1 MFLYHVIHDQ
11 QKCLRTTGITNW
23 PFFKEGRGTG
33 LLPRGDNHHNGK
45 YTYWCSKYKVW
56 HLNKFVRGIPIISNA
71 IFAFIIWPCCLDRID
86 MEELYGRYEAA
97 MVLSAAGD
105 ALGYKNGEW
114 EICRSGR
121 DIQRELRNM
130 GGIQAIH
137 VKRKLFKS
145 YL

>member
-1 MFLYHVIHDQ
+1 
-11 QKCLRTTGITNW
+11 
-23 PFFKEGRGTG
+23 
-33 LLPRGDNHHNGK
+33 
-45 YTYWCSKYKVW
+45 
-56 HLNKFVRGIPIISNA
+56 
-71 IFAFIIWPCCLDRID
+71 
-86 MEELYGRYEAA
+86 

-145 YL
+145 LALGPPILKTSSLLISNSLNIEIRNNVW

>member
-1 MFLYHVIHDQ
+1 
-11 QKCLRTTGITNW
+11 
-23 PFFKEGRGTG
+23 
-33 LLPRGDNHHNGK
+33 
-45 YTYWCSKYKVW
+45 
-56 HLNKFVRGIPIISNA
+56 
-71 IFAFIIWPCCLDRID
+71 

-137 VKRKLFKS
+137 VKRKLQIPGSGATNLKDELTFDLK
-145 YL
+145 LT

>member
-1 MFLYHVIHDQ
+1 
-11 QKCLRTTGITNW
+11 
-23 PFFKEGRGTG
+23 
-33 LLPRGDNHHNGK
+33 
-45 YTYWCSKYKVW
+45 
-56 HLNKFVRGIPIISNA
+56 
-71 IFAFIIWPCCLDRID
+71 
-86 MEELYGRYEAA
+86 

-114 EICRSGR
+114 EICQSGR

-145 YL
+145 LSLGPPILKTSSLLISNSLNIEIRNNVW

>member
-1 MFLYHVIHDQ
+1 
-11 QKCLRTTGITNW
+11 
-23 PFFKEGRGTG
+23 
-33 LLPRGDNHHNGK
+33 
-45 YTYWCSKYKVW
+45 
-56 HLNKFVRGIPIISNA
+56 
-71 IFAFIIWPCCLDRID
+71 
-86 MEELYGRYEAA
+86 

-114 EICRSGR
+114 EICQSGR

>member
-1 MFLYHVIHDQ
+1 MLFSLSLY
-11 QKCLRTTGITNW
+11 
-23 PFFKEGRGTG
+23 
-33 LLPRGDNHHNGK
+33 
-45 YTYWCSKYKVW
+45 
-56 HLNKFVRGIPIISNA
+56 
-71 IFAFIIWPCCLDRID
+71 DRVV

-114 EICRSGR
+114 EICQSGR

>member
-1 MFLYHVIHDQ
+1 
-11 QKCLRTTGITNW
+11 
-23 PFFKEGRGTG
+23 
-33 LLPRGDNHHNGK
+33 
-45 YTYWCSKYKVW
+45 
-56 HLNKFVRGIPIISNA
+56 
-71 IFAFIIWPCCLDRID
+71 

-145 YL
+145 YLSSPGSGATNLKDELTFDLKLT

>member
-1 MFLYHVIHDQ
+1 
-11 QKCLRTTGITNW
+11 
-23 PFFKEGRGTG
+23 
-33 LLPRGDNHHNGK
+33 
-45 YTYWCSKYKVW
+45 
-56 HLNKFVRGIPIISNA
+56 
-71 IFAFIIWPCCLDRID
+71 

-114 EICRSGR
+114 EICQSGR

-137 VKRKLFKS
+137 VKRKLYSSPGSGATNLKDELTFDLK
-145 YL
+145 LT

>member
-1 MFLYHVIHDQ
+1 
-11 QKCLRTTGITNW
+11 
-23 PFFKEGRGTG
+23 
-33 LLPRGDNHHNGK
+33 
-45 YTYWCSKYKVW
+45 
-56 HLNKFVRGIPIISNA
+56 
-71 IFAFIIWPCCLDRID
+71 

-137 VKRKLFKS
+137 VKRKLFK
-145 YL
+145 YLSLGPPILKTSSLLISNSLNVEIRNNVW

>member
-1 MFLYHVIHDQ
+1 MSIRF
-11 QKCLRTTGITNW
+11 
-23 PFFKEGRGTG
+23 
-33 LLPRGDNHHNGK
+33 
-45 YTYWCSKYKVW
+45 CSG
-56 HLNKFVRGIPIISNA
+56 NSNNLECY
-71 IFAFIIWPCCLDRID
+71 FRFHY
-86 MEELYGRYEAA
+86 MTELYERYEAA
-97 MVLSAAGD
+97 MVMSAAGD

-114 EICRSGR
+114 EICQSGR

>member
-1 MFLYHVIHDQ
+1 
-11 QKCLRTTGITNW
+11 
-23 PFFKEGRGTG
+23 
-33 LLPRGDNHHNGK
+33 
-45 YTYWCSKYKVW
+45 
-56 HLNKFVRGIPIISNA
+56 
-71 IFAFIIWPCCLDRID
+71 

-145 YL
+145 YLYSSPGSGATNLKDELTFDLKLT